1 MFLNLMKCKLI
12 APQSDL
18 ICLSHCS
25 VSSTDSGF
33 INLYQV
39 HIKLTG
45 TIYFSVRQAQLVG
58 PQAFS
63 INAYVTLKLQDVKSV
78 TQPIK
83 GPHPCWEQD
92 FLL

>member
-1 MFLNLMKCKLI
+1 MYLLN
-12 APQSDL
+12 S
-18 ICLSHCS
+18 
-25 VSSTDSGF
+25 
-33 INLYQV
+33 
-39 HIKLTG
+39 
-45 TIYFSVRQAQLVG
+45 YFVSVRQAQLVG

-83 GPHPCWEQD
+83 GPQPCWEQD